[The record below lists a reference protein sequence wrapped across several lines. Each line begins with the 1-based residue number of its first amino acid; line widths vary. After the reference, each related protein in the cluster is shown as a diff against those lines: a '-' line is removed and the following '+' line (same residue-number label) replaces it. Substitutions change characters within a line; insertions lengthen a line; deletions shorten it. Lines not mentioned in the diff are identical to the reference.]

1 MKFTLM
7 LLLCSMTQNDC
18 LQPYTWPTQFDSIY
32 DCMIAGYEESIN
44 KMEEIGLMPSHNG
57 KPGGDVTGYKMNDY
71 IIENGPFDKYY
82 KEMPKEYLFPWESY
96 EGYYNKNRLK
106 IINKFRPR
114 AIGLKPNI

>member
-44 KMEEIGLMPSHNG
+44 KMEEIGRL
-57 KPGGDVTGYKMNDY
+57 DVNTHQ
-71 IIENGPFDKYY
+71 
-82 KEMPKEYLFPWESY
+82 LFIRFTCTP
-96 EGYYNKNRLK
+96 
-106 IINKFRPR
+106 
-114 AIGLKPNI
+114 AATT